1 MLPTIDNKFGP
12 VLPGKFDFTLLFE
25 LVMLGMV
32 PAGIIILLMPFYL
45 GRMLIATHKIRP
57 GPLLWF
63 KLANG
68 TALIAVQ
75 LASII
80 SWQKAGLYRSD
91 VSLAASVMSFIASLC
106 VVGLLYISHTFS
118 LHQSSFLSI
127 YLSATMLFDMA
138 MARSYFLRGSLD
150 SLGALQ
156 ATIAVLKFTLAMIEE
171 IPKHDP
177 FHSSPFRLGP
187 AERGGF
193 WGRALLLWVNPILRL
208 GFAKDFTVDE
218 LPHIGDR
225 YESELLFDQFIPIW
239 NKVAAMGTYIV
250 TKKMASARTAWN
262 AKVDSRVAAAS
273 NVLAQLKSIKAM
285 GLTDA
290 MSTYLQE
297 KRLDEIETSMIER
310 NCRIIIY
317 GIYGF
322 GAAMTPVAVLAGARF
337 WTRASNPMS
346 VSETFA
352 AYAAIFIAALPLN
365 SLLGHLPYYARENEA
380 EKPEKDEALHDQPSK
395 YAVTMNNV
403 SVNSDFSG
411 PILKDVTL
419 RVPTGSL
426 VMMHGLVSSGKSAFL
441 KTIMGELSV
450 DTGTLQVASKT
461 IAYTS
466 QTPWIRNATIKDNII
481 GPYPFA
487 EEVYNEVVFA
497 CALDKDMADLPDGDN
512 SMAGSYGCN
521 LSGGQKQRLGLA
533 RSLFARTSIILLD
546 NILSALDAD
555 TAKLVFTR
563 VCGRNGLLRRR
574 NSTAIMTTNQPELLE
589 EADIV
594 FEISH
599 QGRVRQ
605 KKIKSRTESARGI
618 TANAGEETPEPET
631 DVPAASEEF
640 EPPSVD
646 LDGQVPETNKL
657 DKDRR
662 HGDLTLYAYFFRTT
676 HCLLF
681 VTWFVVTAIAAV
693 MERMPQTSLG
703 GLARIQSFCKDT
715 PVEQDGVDMPALPEN
730 WPSSGK
736 IDFNC
741 VTAKYTGPQGEAYE
755 ALKNT
760 TVSIQHGQRVR
771 VSGRTGSGKTS
782 MMLALL
788 NLIEFSGSINIDGLS
803 IKMIPRHVL
812 RSSITTMTQDGV
824 ELKGTIRINIFP
836 FALTPPTDA
845 EIIATLERVG
855 LWVHIHRQGGLESD
869 MSKSHF
875 SHGQK
880 QLLFLARAI
889 LHQQVKQTKIILVD
903 EATSSLD
910 STTDENMRQ
919 LMAEAFTDC
928 TVITIAHQRDYAAE
942 MDIVMELD
950 SGNLS
955 LASHSN
961 DDLQL
966 KTIDHGTPITQA
978 RSKALALAHG
988 LVHSNGGRM
997 IRLLGLALVL
1007 LDPTEAYEYF
1017 IITAIPAGISIL
1029 FTPILNDNVPQVV
1042 PIGEPALASTKLTVS
1057 CAMLIAQAVNLAI
1070 WCYGEPLYS
1079 LQTIF
1084 AAVLSFFA
1092 SLSVVGFLQFSRRYA
1107 FPSITFHNIFLTTTL
1122 LYDLAMMR
1130 HTEKSLGSIGF
1141 FQFATVTLKF
1151 FYLLLNFSF
1160 QNPILVLQPR
1170 LLEGQEAD
1178 APSLPSIWS
1187 CLSWP
1192 GLVSVPGNV
1201 ENCDLKDLPEP
1212 AWRLCSEAIF
1222 RQFKVQWNSVSARSI
1237 LIAAIYDKMMRVSAM
1252 DIQGSTALSHLMDG
1266 MRSIEILIVSTQDVA
1281 SAVFQVLLGICL
1293 LWSFIGNASLLIFVP
1308 TTLVALGSFLSGK
1321 QELHR
1326 RNLVTERRK
1335 SRVALTSSIL
1345 KQLQS
1350 IKMMGLGPAL
1360 AMYLNRQRRSEVD
1373 ALLDE
1378 RGSRMQEFS
1387 LLAFSHSMTPILVIA
1402 GYVTVST
1409 AFNVAVDYLSC
1420 GQQGKQIL
1428 GRIQEFLLL
1437 DELVDKRLVTDAAED
1452 DSEDSSLTGATPTV
1466 ELVHVTVM
1474 SKTGE
1479 VILLDATLRAFQYG
1493 MTMIFGPVAC
1503 GKSAVLRLILGEVA
1517 PSSGRIA
1524 VSSGLMLP
1532 DDDMTVIDGPIGRL
1546 SVSMKQR
1553 ISLAR
1558 AVYDR
1563 PTTIVL
1569 DDPLNAVQYNMA
1581 SQIYENLFGDRG
1593 LVFSWECTVIM
1604 ATNNFGHLQFADA
1617 LFTVGYDGR
1626 VKSQIATTY
1635 RSAANTRALLQDSN
1649 GLFSFPPTS
1658 EEAPESRLHPQPEE
1672 PDERDKIA
1680 TQGQDAS
1687 LSSYFQQP
1695 AGKKTIRAWY
1705 MAVAAA
1711 AIMEKM
1717 PEIFWGLSL
1726 SDSILSP
1733 TYVAGY
1739 AAFGVANVLCNRM
1752 AAHHYLTRI
1761 STKSSIELHWRLIKT
1776 VIMATPEFVSNANIA
1791 SMLKLFDQDLETI
1804 SRELPSTLMQR
1815 SFVIISLTLDALI
1828 ISCCAK
1834 YTVAFIIALWA
1845 LIYRIRSQYLP
1856 FAQRLRLLETQALA
1870 GVTVRCSETAAGIEH
1885 IRAFQQQSAFY
1896 QDFHGALTLSQKP
1909 YYYVFEA
1916 QRQLEYTI
1924 AIFTTA
1930 VGLAVISLTFVYPQS
1945 SSPARLG
1952 LALVSIVELPDKL
1965 NSIADIWAKLD
1976 ESLGTVFRIR
1986 KFCCETPIEVDEAE
2000 EPLPPKWP
2008 SKGAFDFFRV
2018 ATENDGVDVDKAS
2031 TRVPLV
2037 DASLQGTQKIVVS
2050 SRTGSRQPSLILA
2063 ALRIINYSG
2072 AIRLD
2077 DVNIKNIP
2085 RVVLRSSITTITRE
2099 GLELEGTLRS
2109 NLDPLSMLES
2119 YFSDADLI
2127 SMLHRVKLWDAVQ
2140 RRGGL
2145 DASMKRMRL
2154 SKAQTQLL
2162 SLARGALHRRREDT
2176 KVVLIDDAITH
2187 LDGHTRKDMYDF
2199 IDGEFAT
2206 CTVLMVAYDLEAIR
2220 TADTVITVEGGAITG
2235 VLERAD
2241 SE

>member
-32 PAGIIILLMPFYL
+32 PAGIIILVMPFYL
-45 GRMLIATHKIRP
+45 GRMLTATHKIRP

-225 YESELLFDQFIPIW
+225 YESELLFDQFVPIW

-419 RVPTGSL
+419 RVPAGSL
-426 VMMHGLVSSGKSAFL
+426 VMVHGLVSSGKSAFL

-533 RSLFARTSIILLD
+533 RSLFARASIILLD

-555 TAKLVFTR
+555 TAELVFTR

-574 NSTAIMTTNQPELLE
+574 NSTAIMTTNQ
-589 EADIV
+589 
-594 FEISH
+594 
-599 QGRVRQ
+599 
-605 KKIKSRTESARGI
+605 
-618 TANAGEETPEPET
+618 
-631 DVPAASEEF
+631 
-640 EPPSVD
+640 
-646 LDGQVPETNKL
+646 
-657 DKDRR
+657 
-662 HGDLTLYAYFFRTT
+662 
-676 HCLLF
+676 
-681 VTWFVVTAIAAV
+681 
-693 MERMPQTSLG
+693 QTSLG

-1057 CAMLIAQAVNLAI
+1057 CAMLIAQAVNLAM

-1160 QNPILVLQPR
+1160 QNPIIVLQPR

-1192 GLVSVPGNV
+1192 GLVSVPGNL

-1252 DIQGSTALSHLMDG
+1252 DIQSSTALSHLMDG

-1452 DSEDSSLTGATPTV
+1452 DGEDSSLTGATPTV

-1532 DDDMTVIDGPIGRL
+1532 DDDMTVIDGPRGRL

-1593 LVFSWECTVIM
+1593 LVFNWECTVIM

-1711 AIMEKM
+1711 AIVEKM

-1761 STKSSIELHWRLIKT
+1761 STKSSIELHWRLIKA
-1776 VIMATPEFVSNANIA
+1776 VIMATPEFVSNANIV

-1804 SRELPSTLMQR
+1804 SRELPFTLMQR

-1952 LALVSIVELPDKL
+1952 LALVSIVELPDRL

-1976 ESLGTVFRIR
+1976 ESLGTFFRIR

-2145 DASMKRMRL
+2145 DAGMKRMRF
-2154 SKAQTQLL
+2154 SKAQKQLL

-2187 LDGHTRKDMYDF
+2187 LDGHTRKNMYDF

-2235 VLERAD
+2235 VLRIRAGRFRVT
-2241 SE
+2241 S

>member
-225 YESELLFDQFIPIW
+225 YESELLFDQFVPIW

-426 VMMHGLVSSGKSAFL
+426 VMVHGLVSSGKSAFL

-487 EEVYNEVVFA
+487 EAVYNEVVFA

-555 TAKLVFTR
+555 TAELVFTR

-574 NSTAIMTTNQPELLE
+574 NSTAIMTTNQ
-589 EADIV
+589 
-594 FEISH
+594 
-599 QGRVRQ
+599 
-605 KKIKSRTESARGI
+605 
-618 TANAGEETPEPET
+618 
-631 DVPAASEEF
+631 
-640 EPPSVD
+640 
-646 LDGQVPETNKL
+646 
-657 DKDRR
+657 
-662 HGDLTLYAYFFRTT
+662 
-676 HCLLF
+676 
-681 VTWFVVTAIAAV
+681 
-693 MERMPQTSLG
+693 QTSLG

-715 PVEQDGVDMPALPEN
+715 PVEQNGVDMPPLPEN

-950 SGNLS
+950 SGNL
-955 LASHSN
+955 
-961 DDLQL
+961 
-966 KTIDHGTPITQA
+966 
-978 RSKALALAHG
+978 
-988 LVHSNGGRM
+988 
-997 IRLLGLALVL
+997 
-1007 LDPTEAYEYF
+1007 
-1017 IITAIPAGISIL
+1017 
-1029 FTPILNDNVPQVV
+1029 
-1042 PIGEPALASTKLTVS
+1042 
-1057 CAMLIAQAVNLAI
+1057 
-1070 WCYGEPLYS
+1070 
-1079 LQTIF
+1079 
-1084 AAVLSFFA
+1084 
-1092 SLSVVGFLQFSRRYA
+1092 
-1107 FPSITFHNIFLTTTL
+1107 
-1122 LYDLAMMR
+1122 
-1130 HTEKSLGSIGF
+1130 
-1141 FQFATVTLKF
+1141 
-1151 FYLLLNFSF
+1151 
-1160 QNPILVLQPR
+1160 
-1170 LLEGQEAD
+1170 
-1178 APSLPSIWS
+1178 
-1187 CLSWP
+1187 
-1192 GLVSVPGNV
+1192 
-1201 ENCDLKDLPEP
+1201 
-1212 AWRLCSEAIF
+1212 
-1222 RQFKVQWNSVSARSI
+1222 
-1237 LIAAIYDKMMRVSAM
+1237 
-1252 DIQGSTALSHLMDG
+1252 
-1266 MRSIEILIVSTQDVA
+1266 
-1281 SAVFQVLLGICL
+1281 
-1293 LWSFIGNASLLIFVP
+1293 
-1308 TTLVALGSFLSGK
+1308 
-1321 QELHR
+1321 
-1326 RNLVTERRK
+1326 
-1335 SRVALTSSIL
+1335 
-1345 KQLQS
+1345 
-1350 IKMMGLGPAL
+1350 
-1360 AMYLNRQRRSEVD
+1360 
-1373 ALLDE
+1373 
-1378 RGSRMQEFS
+1378 
-1387 LLAFSHSMTPILVIA
+1387 
-1402 GYVTVST
+1402 
-1409 AFNVAVDYLSC
+1409 
-1420 GQQGKQIL
+1420 
-1428 GRIQEFLLL
+1428 
-1437 DELVDKRLVTDAAED
+1437 
-1452 DSEDSSLTGATPTV
+1452 
-1466 ELVHVTVM
+1466 
-1474 SKTGE
+1474 
-1479 VILLDATLRAFQYG
+1479 
-1493 MTMIFGPVAC
+1493 
-1503 GKSAVLRLILGEVA
+1503 
-1517 PSSGRIA
+1517 
-1524 VSSGLMLP
+1524 LP
-1532 DDDMTVIDGPIGRL
+1532 DDDMTVIDGPRGRL

-1558 AVYDR
+1558 AVYDC

-1569 DDPLNAVQYNMA
+1569 DDPLNTVQHNMA
-1581 SQIYENLFGDRG
+1581 SQIYENLFGARD

-1626 VKSQIATTY
+1626 VKSQMATTY

-1649 GLFSFPPTS
+1649 DLFNFPPTS

-1687 LSSYFQQP
+1687 LSSCFEQLTIVQP
-1695 AGKKTIRAWY
+1695 A
-1705 MAVAAA
+1705 AV
-1711 AIMEKM
+1711 
-1717 PEIFWGLSL
+1717 FDTGS
-1726 SDSILSP
+1726 
-1733 TYVAGY
+1733 
-1739 AAFGVANVLCNRM
+1739 
-1752 AAHHYLTRI
+1752 AAHDQLLWRYPTRRYDYKKYSSGSSQVLHNNHYER
-1761 STKSSIELHWRLIKT
+1761 
-1776 VIMATPEFVSNANIA
+1776 
-1791 SMLKLFDQDLETI
+1791 
-1804 SRELPSTLMQR
+1804 
-1815 SFVIISLTLDALI
+1815 
-1828 ISCCAK
+1828 
-1834 YTVAFIIALWA
+1834 
-1845 LIYRIRSQYLP
+1845 
-1856 FAQRLRLLETQALA
+1856 
-1870 GVTVRCSETAAGIEH
+1870 
-1885 IRAFQQQSAFY
+1885 
-1896 QDFHGALTLSQKP
+1896 
-1909 YYYVFEA
+1909 
-1916 QRQLEYTI
+1916 
-1924 AIFTTA
+1924 
-1930 VGLAVISLTFVYPQS
+1930 
-1945 SSPARLG
+1945 
-1952 LALVSIVELPDKL
+1952 
-1965 NSIADIWAKLD
+1965 
-1976 ESLGTVFRIR
+1976 
-1986 KFCCETPIEVDEAE
+1986 
-2000 EPLPPKWP
+2000 
-2008 SKGAFDFFRV
+2008 
-2018 ATENDGVDVDKAS
+2018 
-2031 TRVPLV
+2031 
-2037 DASLQGTQKIVVS
+2037 
-2050 SRTGSRQPSLILA
+2050 
-2063 ALRIINYSG
+2063 
-2072 AIRLD
+2072 
-2077 DVNIKNIP
+2077 
-2085 RVVLRSSITTITRE
+2085 
-2099 GLELEGTLRS
+2099 
-2109 NLDPLSMLES
+2109 
-2119 YFSDADLI
+2119 SDADLI

-2145 DASMKRMRL
+2145 DASMKRMRF

-2187 LDGHTRKDMYDF
+2187 LDGHTRKNMYDF

-2220 TADTVITVEGGAITG
+2220 TADTVITVGGAITG